1 MGADTEA
8 NTMTTGERLAEGQQ
22 IIKGDSGGLVE
33 DKNGEFVGIITAHG
47 TDDPSKTLFT
57 PASFVATLAQ
67 SCNGPQCRP
76 IIIRRRV
83 EQPMFGIGIPMGPPR
98 SVDIAQPMP
107 RPPQV
112 YVPQPRP
119 NPISTPPAQPQI
131 SADQI
136 RQIVADYLQQN
147 PPPAGRDGQPGADGS
162 PGRDAEVN
170 YEAIIS
176 AVVSQLPPPAKG
188 DPGPPGERG
197 PQGERGLVGV
207 PDDED
212 IRNWLVGAMS
222 DPRTKQQLAA
232 MLADLVSADPRV
244 DQLISRLEA
253 VENRKHSQRV
263 LLVDG
268 SKGNV
273 IDDETYV
280 DEPIVLDVRKFRGP
294 SQ

>member
-1 MGADTEA
+1 
-8 NTMTTGERLAEGQQ
+8 MTTGERLAEGQQ

-47 TDDPSKTLFT
+47 EDDPSKTLFT

-119 NPISTPPAQPQI
+119 DPISTPPSQPQI
-131 SADQI
+131 SADHI

-147 PPPAGRDGQPGADGS
+147 PPRDGLDGRNGDN
-162 PGRDAEVN
+162 GRDAEIDYNQVMA
-170 YEAIIS
+170 AIMPEIEKKI
-176 AVVSQLPPPAKG
+176 AAI
-188 DPGPPGERG
+188 
-197 PQGERGLVGV
+197 PQKKATVHVIITDNGKEVFNRAGV
-207 PDDED
+207 PD
-212 IRNWLVGAMS
+212 GA
-222 DPRTKQQLAA
+222 T
-232 MLADLVSADPRV
+232 VRV
-244 DQLISRLEA
+244 PITR
-253 VENRKHSQRV
+253 VER
-263 LLVDG
+263 
-268 SKGNV
+268 
-273 IDDETYV
+273 
-280 DEPIVLDVRKFRGP
+280 
-294 SQ
+294 